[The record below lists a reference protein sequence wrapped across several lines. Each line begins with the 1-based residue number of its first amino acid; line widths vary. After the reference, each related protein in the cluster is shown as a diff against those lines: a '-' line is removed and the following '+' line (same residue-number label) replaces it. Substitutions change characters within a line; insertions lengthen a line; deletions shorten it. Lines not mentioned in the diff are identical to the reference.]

1 MTGDPCRPFADGR
14 CPAIAGPVNIPLR
27 SDASRDVFSVR
38 GRLLIQYCI
47 QNDNAR
53 IYSARGDRGFPRRR
67 DQRGAGRVDP
77 ITLPDGTYCY
87 DIMGG
92 RSSSFLNV
100 VSLAPVYFTGAI
112 VTLQPLLR
120 GWQTFVEIRN
130 YGIYGKT
137 DFDEWRERWLR

>member
-1 MTGDPCRPFADGR
+1 MQYWISNRPRTEKTSRDASLRRGIFTG
-14 CPAIAGPVNIPLR
+14 PAIAGHLPSANGRHGSPVIAEIGDFR
-27 SDASRDVFSVR
+27 DAEINGVPALFTA
-38 GRLLIQYCI
+38 C
-47 QNDNAR
+47 
-53 IYSARGDRGFPRRR
+53 
-67 DQRGAGRVDP
+67 RVDP